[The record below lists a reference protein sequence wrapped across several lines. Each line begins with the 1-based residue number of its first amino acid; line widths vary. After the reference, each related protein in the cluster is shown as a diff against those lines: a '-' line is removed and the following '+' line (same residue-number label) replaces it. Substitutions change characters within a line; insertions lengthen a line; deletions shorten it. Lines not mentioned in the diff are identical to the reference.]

1 MIYGFLGHIPFR
13 VGVSFVEQWSF
24 FLQDHIFLVVFKF
37 SKA

>member
-24 FLQDHIFLVVFKF
+24 FLQDHIFLVFFKF